1 MSPKKMPPKKGEEP
15 KALPLIGRFGTSLKI
30 GIVGLPNVGKS
41 TFFNVL
47 TKSQASA
54 ENFPFCTIDPNE
66 SRVPV
71 PDERFEYLCEYHKPA
86 SKVPA
91 FLNVVDIAGLVK
103 GAHAGQ
109 GLGNAFLSHISACD
123 AIFHMTRAFE
133 DEDIIHVE
141 GSVDP
146 VRDIE
151 IIHEELRL
159 KDEEFIMP
167 IIDKLEKV
175 ADIMCKIKNWVID
188 EKKHVRFC
196 RDWNEKEIDVLN
208 KHLFLTSKP
217 MIYLVNLS
225 EKDYIRKKNK
235 WLAKIKEWVDKHDPG
250 ALVIPFSGG
259 VELKFQDMSDEEKQ
273 KYLEENKTQSVLT
286 KIIKS
291 GYAALLLE
299 YFFTAGPDEVR
310 AWTIRLVI
318 TDEVFVQDN
327 FNYLL
332 AKIKE
337 WVDKHDPGAL
347 VIPFSGG
354 VELKFQDMSDEEKQ
368 KYLEENKTQS
378 VLTKIIKSGYAALLL
393 EYFFTAGPDEV
404 RAWTIRKG
412 TKAPQAAGKIHTD
425 FEKGF
430 IMAEVM
436 KFEDFKEGGTENAV
450 KAAGKYRQL
459 GRNYIVEDGDIIFF
473 KFNTP
478 QQPKKK

>member
-1 MSPKKMPPKKGEEP
+1 MSRTFSAKGGRDLVEGPQYLMPPKKGGDGIKP
-15 KALPLIGRFGTSLKI
+15 PPIIGRFGTSLKI

-47 TKSQASA
+47 TNSQASA

-71 PDERFEYLCEYHKPA
+71 PDERFDFLCQYHKPA
-86 SKVPA
+86 SKIPA

-103 GAHAGQ
+103 GAHNGQ

-123 AIFHMTRAFE
+123 GIFHLTRAFE
-133 DEDIIHVE
+133 DDDITHVE

-146 VRDIE
+146 IRDIE
-151 IIHEELRL
+151 IIHEELQL
-159 KDEEFIMP
+159 KDEEMIGP

-175 ADIMCKIKNWVID
+175 AVRGGDKKLKPEYDIMCKVKSWVID
-188 EKKHVRFC
+188 QKKPVRFYH
-196 RDWNEKEIDVLN
+196 DWNDKEIEVLS

-217 MIYLVNLS
+217 MVYLINLS

-235 WLAKIKEWVDKHDPG
+235 WLIKIKEWVDKYDPG
-250 ALVIPFSGG
+250 ALVIPFSGAL
-259 VELKFQDMSDEEKQ
+259 ELKLQELSAEERQ
-273 KYLEENKTQSVLT
+273 KYLEANMTQSALP
-286 KIIKS
+286 KIIKA
-291 GYAALLLE
+291 GFAAL
-299 YFFTAGPDEVR
+299 
-310 AWTIRLVI
+310 
-318 TDEVFVQDN
+318 Q
-327 FNYLL
+327 
-332 AKIKE
+332 
-337 WVDKHDPGAL
+337 
-347 VIPFSGG
+347 
-354 VELKFQDMSDEEKQ
+354 
-368 KYLEENKTQS
+368 
-378 VLTKIIKSGYAALLL
+378 L

-436 KFEDFKEGGTENAV
+436 KYEDFKEEGSENAV
-450 KAAGKYRQL
+450 KAAGKYRQQS
-459 GRNYIVEDGDIIFF
+459 RNYIVEDGDIIFF